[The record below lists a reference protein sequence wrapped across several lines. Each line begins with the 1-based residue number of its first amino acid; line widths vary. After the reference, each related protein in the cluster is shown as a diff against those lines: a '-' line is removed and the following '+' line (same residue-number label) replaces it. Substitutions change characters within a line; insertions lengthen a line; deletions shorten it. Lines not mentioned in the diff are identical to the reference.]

1 MREALHLA
9 AGQFQVFADSGDTVQ
24 PHTAVTCQRLL
35 LYQDSSRKLSR
46 PILTELYGTLLLK
59 DVRTAE
65 RAAAEIQKMG
75 IGGKRMSAA
84 DYRAARRA
92 GTIGASAVG
101 SHNGDAAQWYCRVS
115 ESALLTT
122 RMHQH
127 AWEPLQL
134 PPNLCL

>member
-1 MREALHLA
+1 M
-9 AGQFQVFADSGDTVQ
+9 Q
-24 PHTAVTCQRLL
+24 
-35 LYQDSSRKLSR
+35 
-46 PILTELYGTLLLK
+46 

-92 GTIGASAVG
+92 GTIGASAVRI
-101 SHNGDAAQWYCRVS
+101 QRWREVS
-115 ESALLTT
+115 EGALLAM

-127 AWEPLQL
+127 AQEPVQL
-134 PPNLCL
+134 PLHAYI